1 MQADPSSMRA
11 GEFRAPNPS
20 GFHTV
25 RYVEHGAG
33 DAARTVVCVHGLTR
47 NGRDFDPLAGALAAA
62 GFRVVCPDI
71 VGRGRSDRLA
81 DPAGYNY
88 GQYQQDMAALIA
100 HLDVETVDWVG
111 TSMGGLIGMLLA
123 ARPGSA
129 IDRLVIND
137 IGPFLPK
144 AALTRLAQ
152 YVGLDPVFP
161 DRKEGETYLRQVFAP
176 FGRLTDP
183 DWQAIAGHSL
193 VPAEGR
199 FRLAYDPAIRQ
210 GLLAAQD
217 KDVDLWPVWDAIR
230 VPTLLLW
237 GKQSDLLTR
246 DLVDAMLERGPKP
259 TLVAFDEVGHAP
271 PLRSAAQIEPV
282 VAWLSRR
289 A

>member
-1 MQADPSSMRA
+1 MQADLSSMRA
-11 GEFRAPNPS
+11 GEFRAPNPA

-25 RYVEHGAG
+25 RYVEHGAR
-33 DAARTVVCVHGLTR
+33 DATRTVVCVHGLTR

-71 VGRGRSDRLA
+71 VGRGSSDRLA
-81 DPAGYNY
+81 DPGGYNY
-88 GQYQQDMAALIA
+88 GQYLQDMAALIA
-100 HLDVETVDWVG
+100 HLGVGTVDWVG

-123 ARPGSA
+123 ARPGTP
-129 IDRLVIND
+129 IQQLVIND

-152 YVGLDPVFP
+152 YVGLDPVFS
-161 DRKEGETYLRQVFAP
+161 DRKQGETYLRQVFAP
-176 FGRLTDP
+176 FGRLTDA
-183 DWQAIAGHSL
+183 DWQAMAGHSL
-193 VPAEGR
+193 VPADGG

-217 KDVDLWPVWDAIR
+217 KDVDLWRVWDAIR

-246 DLVDAMLERGPKP
+246 DLVEAMLRRGPKP
-259 TLVAFDEVGHAP
+259 ALVAFDDVGHAP
-271 PLRSAAQIEPV
+271 PLRSTAQIEPV
-282 VAWLSRR
+282 VAFLSHP

>member
-1 MQADPSSMRA
+1 MQADPPSMRHGHFQA
-11 GEFRAPNPS
+11 LDAT

-25 RYVEHGAG
+25 RYVEHGAP

-47 NGRDFDPLAGALAAA
+47 NGRDFDPLAGKLAEA

-71 VGRGRSDRLA
+71 VGRGRSDRLP

-100 HLDVETVDWVG
+100 HLRLDKVDWVG

-123 ARPGSA
+123 ARPGTPIA
-129 IDRLVIND
+129 RLVVND

-144 AALTRLAQ
+144 AALVRLAQ
-152 YVGLDPVFP
+152 YVGLDPLLP
-161 DRKEGETYLRQVFAP
+161 DRAAGEAYLRQVFAP
-176 FGRLTDP
+176 FGLMSDA
-183 DWQAIAGHSL
+183 DWQAMAAHSL
-193 VPAEGR
+193 VAADGG

-217 KDVDLWPVWDAIR
+217 KDIDLWPVWDAIR

-237 GKQSDLLTR
+237 GRHSDLLTA
-246 DLVDAMLERGPKP
+246 DLVAAMQQRGPKP
-259 TLVAFDEVGHAP
+259 TLVALEDVGHAP
-271 PLRSAAQIEPV
+271 PLRAPDQIRPV
-282 VAWLSRR
+282 VEWLSQP
-289 A
+289 

>member
-1 MQADPSSMRA
+1 MQADLSSMRA

-25 RYVEHGAG
+25 RYLEHGAR

-81 DPAGYNY
+81 DPAAYNY
-88 GQYQQDMAALIA
+88 GQYQQDMVALIA
-100 HLDVETVDWVG
+100 HLGVETVDWVG

-123 ARPGSA
+123 VRPGTP
-129 IDRLVIND
+129 IDRLVVND

-144 AALTRLAQ
+144 AALARLAQ
-152 YVGLDPVFP
+152 YVGLDPVFH
-161 DRKEGETYLRQVFAP
+161 DRAQGETYLRQVFAP
-176 FGRLTDP
+176 FGRLTDA
-183 DWQAIAGHSL
+183 DWQAMAEHSL
-193 VPAEGR
+193 VPGGGG

-237 GKQSDLLTR
+237 GKRSDLLTG
-246 DLVDAMLERGPKP
+246 DLVEAMLKRGPKP
-259 TLVAFDEVGHAP
+259 TLVGFDDVGHAP
-271 PLRSAAQIEPV
+271 PMRSAAQIAPV
-282 VAWLSRR
+282 VEWLSRR
-289 A
+289 V

>member
-1 MQADPSSMRA
+1 MQADLSSMRA
-11 GEFRAPNPS
+11 GEFRAPNPA

-25 RYVEHGAG
+25 RYVEHGAR

-81 DPAGYNY
+81 DPGDYNY
-88 GQYQQDMAALIA
+88 GQYQQDMMALIA
-100 HLDVETVDWVG
+100 HLGVGTVDWVG

-123 ARPGSA
+123 ARPETPIA
-129 IDRLVIND
+129 RLVVND

-144 AALTRLAQ
+144 AALARLAQ
-152 YVGLDPVFP
+152 YVGLDPVFA
-161 DRKEGETYLRQVFAP
+161 DRKDGEAYLRQVFAP
-176 FGRLTDP
+176 FGRMADA
-183 DWQAIAGHSL
+183 DWHSMAEHSL
-193 VPAEGR
+193 VPGAGG

-237 GKQSDLLTR
+237 GKQSDLLTG
-246 DLVDAMLERGPKP
+246 DLVEAMLQRGPTP
-259 TLVAFDEVGHAP
+259 TLVAFHDVGHAP
-271 PLRSAAQIEPV
+271 PMRSPAQIVPV
-282 VAWLSRR
+282 VAFLSDRM
-289 A
+289 